1 MALFVLFFPAEQL
14 LAVLLERWH
23 GLDGVPIEIKT
34 MHKQHELLIGTDLF
48 FSLQIHA
55 TDFFRII
62 ALVAHG
68 FHWLLNIDSTY
79 KTFSP
84 QKEKRR
90 YVTSSL
96 GMEDLF
102 FY

>member
-1 MALFVLFFPAEQL
+1 MALFLLFSPAEQL

-23 GLDGVPIEIKT
+23 GLYGVPVEIKT
-34 MHKQHELLIGTDLF
+34 MHKQHELFIGTDLF
-48 FSLQIHA
+48 FFLQIHA
-55 TDFFRII
+55 ADFFRIVT
-62 ALVAHG
+62 LVTHG
-68 FHWLLNIDSTY
+68 SHGLLNIDTTY